1 MTESR
6 IFLSVRNVDLGQR
19 YGHVK
24 VVCQKDNGEFLHKSF
39 FDITFFHGSF
49 ESNKSNLFNSYQSS
63 KSNLLIYGTKSGI
76 CFYQFLILYFAAML
90 SSYLYHLKHINNLY
104 VLKSDILFGP

>member
-1 MTESR
+1 M
-6 IFLSVRNVDLGQR
+6 LSFVKQSVLVTDF
-19 YGHVK
+19 GHVK

-63 KSNLLIYGTKSGI
+63 KSNLLIYGSKSGI
-76 CFYQFLILYFAAML
+76 LFI
-90 SSYLYHLKHINNLY
+90 SS
-104 VLKSDILFGP
+104 